1 MLRVLMKRRK
11 FGCRHTERRRPHE
24 DRSTDAHREEA
35 HVKTE
40 IETGMM
46 HL

>member
-1 MLRVLMKRRK
+1 MLGVLIKRRK

-24 DRSTDAHREEA
+24 DRSTDTQGRSP
-35 HVKTE
+35 VKTE